1 MPISVAWK
9 NTSSTASHCVS
20 FLPCLIPL
28 VHITIVYCLYYSYNF
43 LSCPSNCCL
52 HFKKPAWLIT
62 IKSLTKSFLAENDDS
77 TFTSP
82 SSFKTYMSLFLFLC
96 NSLLSGPKFYY
107 SSVKSEF
114 WFSAGIKGFIYWSE
128 ERNGARW
135 EEKDSWNEDSEI
147 LFLWNRNLIP
157 ARIRKMAQVFRQK
170 GLTGNLKASH

>member
-82 SSFKTYMSLFLFLC
+82 SSFKTYMSLFFSCVIVYFLVQ
-96 NSLLSGPKFYY
+96 SSITLLSSQNFGFLQVSRALFIEVRKEMVPDGKRKIVGMKILKSY
-107 SSVKSEF
+107 SC
-114 WFSAGIKGFIYWSE
+114 GI
-128 ERNGARW
+128 
-135 EEKDSWNEDSEI
+135 EI
-147 LFLWNRNLIP
+147 LFQQELEKW
-157 ARIRKMAQVFRQK
+157 
-170 GLTGNLKASH
+170 LKCSGKRVWLAT